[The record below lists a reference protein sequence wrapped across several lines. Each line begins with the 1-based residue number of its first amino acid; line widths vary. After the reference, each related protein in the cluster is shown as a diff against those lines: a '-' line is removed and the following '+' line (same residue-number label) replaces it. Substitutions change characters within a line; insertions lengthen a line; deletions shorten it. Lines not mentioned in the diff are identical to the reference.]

1 MKTFKELDIKN
12 WEDIASYVL
21 EHCQHNGRIYNRTE
35 GLSLIP
41 LLDNVFLKIKPL
53 IDNLFLPYLL
63 TCTKAH
69 VYVMHNEH
77 EGALHC
83 DNSKHNARINF
94 PILNCNNTYTEFY
107 SVDKSIYFTNSKY
120 TIKLP
125 ANDATIKLINRVE
138 IKQPTVLNVNAY
150 HKVILNSDNR
160 PRITLSLSFNQDPIF
175 LL

>member
-1 MKTFKELDIKN
+1 MKTFKELDIEN
-12 WEDIASYVL
+12 WEDIASQVL
-21 EHCQHNGRIYNRTE
+21 VYCQCNESIYNRE
-35 GLSLIP
+35 NGLSLIP
-41 LLDNVFLKIKPL
+41 LPDDIFFKINPL
-53 IDNLFLPYLL
+53 IDYLFLPYSL
-63 TCTKAH
+63 TCTKAY

-94 PILNCNNTYTEFY
+94 PIFNCNNTYTEFY

-125 ANDATIKLINRVE
+125 ANDATVKLINRVE

-160 PRITLSLSFNQDPIF
+160 PRITLSLSFNRDPFF